1 MKDIEDRMIEL
12 EAGLIAQRR
21 LLVRLMQ
28 DLDSEKR
35 GELLRWIGD
44 REVLRDGQEDPG
56 AVPTGVEMLPLSIAS
71 EFQKIAR
78 AARDSWA
85 EDPAGRDI

>member
-1 MKDIEDRMIEL
+1 MKGIEDRMIEL

-28 DLDSEKR
+28 DLEGAKR
-35 GELLRWIGD
+35 DELLRWISD

-56 AVPTGVEMLPLSIAS
+56 AVPTGVEMLPLSIAA

-78 AARDSWA
+78 AAHDSWA
-85 EDPAGRDI
+85 EDPA